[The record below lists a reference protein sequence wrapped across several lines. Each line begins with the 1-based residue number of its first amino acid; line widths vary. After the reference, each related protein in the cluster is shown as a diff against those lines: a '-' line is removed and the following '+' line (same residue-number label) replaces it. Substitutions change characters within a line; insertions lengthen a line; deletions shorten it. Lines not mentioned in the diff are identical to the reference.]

1 MTDRSVY
8 PLRKKIRNFNNR
20 PANEEAARQ
29 IKSYWAAKGHD
40 IEAFVIGESNNIYA
54 IKSNLLN
61 GLPKSVVKRRL
72 QLGEGT

>member
-20 PANEEAARQ
+20 SANEEAARQ

-40 IEAFVIGESNNIYA
+40 IEAFVVPHTSQIYG
-54 IKSNLLN
+54 IQSNLIN
-61 GLPKSVVKRRL
+61 GLPKSVLKRRIRL
-72 QLGEGT
+72 CEDV